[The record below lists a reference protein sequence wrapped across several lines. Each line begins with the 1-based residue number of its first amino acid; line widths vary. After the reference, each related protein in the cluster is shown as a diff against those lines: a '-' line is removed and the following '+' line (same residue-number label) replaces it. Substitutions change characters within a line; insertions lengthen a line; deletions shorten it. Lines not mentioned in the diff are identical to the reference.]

1 MEDKKEEKV
10 DIKNN
15 EDVLEDIEE
24 IEEIEEIPKEDG
36 KASEVEAV
44 SNEETSISNQSIL
57 KDDSKDNNEDANNI
71 SDDETKINEDN
82 PSLSTIKKDGKKVP
96 IIVLLSILLI
106 IDIASLVIYLIGI
119 EKVISFI
126 K

>member
-10 DIKNN
+10 DVKNN

-44 SNEETSISNQSIL
+44 SNEETSISNQSVL

-71 SDDETKINEDN
+71 IDDETKINEDN